1 MHGLQDIVF
10 ELRYRSTQHD
20 TTVSFLACQKHY
32 LEVYTFTGIYFK
44 FAPADGPCRRTQIQ
58 RNPVE
63 LFLACAPNDRKDC
76 RLPVSGEYTILIIG
90 YIFGFYMAWNIGA
103 NDVANSMASA
113 VGAKAI
119 TIRQAI
125 FIAAILN
132 VLGAT
137 FIGSHV
143 TNTIRKGIVST
154 QVLGDPQLALIGAL
168 SALLA
173 AALWISFATWKSLP
187 VSTTHSIVGAMIGFG
202 IMAGGFDVINWLKLG
217 AVVMSWIISPVFSMV
232 IAFVLF
238 KSIVRLIL
246 SKNDAKTAA
255 FRWSPVFIGI
265 ACFVVVLS
273 FLFKT
278 PLGKKLAIGT
288 PMALIIALVMA
299 CLLGMAGKMLIKYFV
314 MGRKNN
320 GVEEIFRRI
329 QIGTSC
335 YVALAQ
341 GANDVANAIGPL
353 AVIYFLVHTG
363 AVGAK
368 VPVPIFLLLFGGVG
382 IACGIWMAGYRVMTT
397 IGTKITTLTNTR
409 GFCVDFSAATTVLL
423 ASKMGLPVSTTH
435 AAVGGVMGVGL
446 ARGMEAVNFRI
457 VLQIVLYWVLTVPA
471 AAITSMLIFWMIR
484 LFY

>member
-1 MHGLQDIVF
+1 M
-10 ELRYRSTQHD
+10 
-20 TTVSFLACQKHY
+20 A
-32 LEVYTFTGIYFK
+32 
-44 FAPADGPCRRTQIQ
+44 
-58 RNPVE
+58 VE
-63 LFLACAPNDRKDC
+63 Y
-76 RLPVSGEYTILIIG
+76 GILIIG
-90 YIFGFYMAWNIGA
+90 FIFGFYMAWNIGA

-154 QVLGDPQLALIGAL
+154 EVLADPHLALVGAF

-173 AALWISFATWKSLP
+173 AALWVSFATWKSLP

-202 IMAGGFDVINWLKLG
+202 IMAGGWNVINWPKLA
-217 AVVMSWIISPVFSMV
+217 AVVMSWVISPLFSLI
-232 IAFVLF
+232 IAFFVF
-238 KSIVRLIL
+238 KAIIRFILARRQAFEAAIRL
-246 SKNDAKTAA
+246 
-255 FRWSPVFIGI
+255 SPWFIGST
-265 ACFVVVLS
+265 CFVVVLS

-278 PLGKKLAIGT
+278 PLGKRLAIST
-288 PMALIIALVMA
+288 PGALLIAVIA
-299 CLLGMAGKMLIKYFV
+299 AGLLGIIGRRLIRRLAK
-314 MGRKNN
+314 RKALGNA
-320 GVEEIFRRI
+320 EEIFRSI

-353 AVIYFLVHTG
+353 AVIYFLVRTG
-363 AVGAK
+363 GVGTT
-368 VPVPIFLLLFGGVG
+368 VPVPIFLLLFGGIG

-397 IGTKITTLTNTR
+397 MGTKITTLTNTR
-409 GFCVDFSAATTVLL
+409 GFCVEFSAATTVLL

-435 AAVGGVMGVGL
+435 AAVGGVLGVGL
-446 ARGMEAVNFRI
+446 ARGLDAVNFRI
-457 VLQIVLYWVLTVPA
+457 VLQIMLYWILTVPA
-471 AAITSMLIFWMIR
+471 AALTSMILFIAIR
-484 LFY
+484 SITN